1 MRKNKQYTSWP
12 GYEQY
17 KKERK
22 KNNKMKNK
30 LQRKEKSAYKL
41 NAENKITP
49 INNNI
54 LNRFVNSALD

>member
-30 LQRKEKSAYKL
+30 QIIEKG
-41 NAENKITP
+41 EERI
-49 INNNI
+49 
-54 LNRFVNSALD
+54 